1 MTTTANY
8 VLTAAQ
14 FDSLASG
21 YGTPDAVRILCDGQ
35 LAKRKLLLQALM
47 QRHLGSPA
55 VELLLHAEEKA
66 RESTTEVLRHP
77 HLDAWATQ
85 ALRTPGDLGY
95 LAQVAAGAAVRAGL
109 PFSIEV
115 PVTHGEVYLPSLG
128 AATVDG
134 TRTTVVG
141 SANGEVRIGQVRL
154 GGAGWS
160 AARTVQLEPE
170 FGLAIEDQEP
180 FRDTYHWRPAPRL
193 DADTADRFAELLRLA
208 WRILVE
214 RHPEHAEA
222 MRVLLRVVVPLAAP
236 RSGGIVSAAS
246 RQASG
251 SVAVVIPAT
260 AEELSLLL
268 LHEFMHMKLDALR
281 DLVDLH
287 APESRGRYLAPW
299 RMDPRPVGAL
309 MQGIYA
315 HTGVI
320 DYWRRRRRLHPG
332 SPPVADVEFAY
343 WRRQNWLAIASLA
356 ASEELT
362 PYGES
367 FVQGLYGTL
376 ASWQHEEIPANTAAR
391 AEAMVE
397 AQTVRWRMRNLR
409 PAEAELAAVLNAW
422 RLGLPPGPIESAGM
436 LRADSEGEPSGMPGI
451 VGAIRSALAGAKVA
465 TDAEIAYLDDDLA
478 LAAALYGARL
488 NEDDGDDDWVGF
500 AMAAGDGPL
509 GQLLRMRPDL
519 VRAVVRTLRS
529 QRETAE
535 VTAVAEWIAN
545 GNSFGS

>member
-21 YGTPDAVRILCDGQ
+21 YGTPDAVRILCDAQ

-47 QRHLGSPA
+47 QPHCGNRA
-55 VELLLHAEEKA
+55 VELLLRAEEKA

-109 PFSIEV
+109 AFSIEV

-134 TRTTVVG
+134 TTATVVG
-141 SANGEVRIGQVRL
+141 SENGEVRIGQVRL
-154 GGAGWS
+154 GGEGWS
-160 AARTVQLEPE
+160 AARFVQLEPG
-170 FGLAIEDQEP
+170 FRLAIEDQEP
-180 FRDTYHWRPAPRL
+180 YRDTYHWRPAARL
-193 DADTADRFAELLRLA
+193 DADTADRFAELLRRA
-208 WRILVE
+208 WQILVE

-222 MRVLLRVVVPLAAP
+222 MRVLLRAVVPLAVP

-260 AEELSLLL
+260 AEELTLLL

-299 RMDPRPVGAL
+299 RMDPRPAGAL

-320 DYWRRRRRLHPG
+320 DYWRRRRLRPG

-362 PYGES
+362 PYGEN

-376 ASWQHEEIPANTAAR
+376 ASWQHEEVPATTAAR

-397 AQTVRWRMRNLR
+397 AQTVRWRMRNWR

-422 RLGLPPGPIESAGM
+422 RSGLPPGPIESAGV
-436 LRADSEGEPSGMPGI
+436 LRSDTEGEPSGMPGI
-451 VGAIRSALAGAKVA
+451 VGAIRSALTGAKVA
-465 TDAEIAYLDDDLA
+465 RDADIAYLDDDLA
-478 LAAALYGARL
+478 LAAALYCARL
-488 NEDDGDDDWVGF
+488 NEDDSDDDWVGF
-500 AMAAGDGPL
+500 AMAAGDGAL

-535 VTAVAEWIAN
+535 VTAVAGWIAN